1 MSNVNTNTRIP
12 VNMQGTA
19 FVNAKR
25 PDRQDP
31 DYTGTARINNQD
43 VLVSVWINVSKA
55 GKPYL
60 SLRFRTPQPV
70 QASLDLEN
78 LQQPEDIEQR
88 PAA

>member
-1 MSNVNTNTRIP
+1 MNINQRTP

-19 FVNAKR
+19 FANAKR
-25 PDRQDP
+25 PDKQDP
-31 DYTGTARINNQD
+31 DYTGAARVNGQD
-43 VLVSVWINVSKA
+43 VLVSVWINTSKA

-60 SLRFRTPQPV
+60 SIRFRTPQPV

-78 LQQPEDIEQR
+78 LQQPELIDQR